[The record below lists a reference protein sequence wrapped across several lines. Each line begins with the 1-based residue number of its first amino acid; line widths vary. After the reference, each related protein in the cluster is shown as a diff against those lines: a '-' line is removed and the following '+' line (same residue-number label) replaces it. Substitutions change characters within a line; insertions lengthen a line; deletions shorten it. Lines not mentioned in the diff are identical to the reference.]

1 MCMMT
6 MCCCLQMMGT
16 DLLIA
21 LAMIV
26 VWELPLIC
34 PILFLLLFGFIDSIF
49 WTANLTK
56 IPLGGWFAVT
66 VAAAVCLFSYIWF
79 LGTSLKRQYAVE
91 HEVRLLTRREVHTL
105 PNFVQSKQYVIML
118 AFFFTYCVRFYS
130 TSLHGARLQIVLW
143 HCVVTRYQEF
153 FARFQDLR
161 RIYQCIK
168 TCFDIDLG
176 GKRYCKHFPLMQ
188 SILPYKKFLCIAYI
202 PPSRNKGVAIY
213 RCRRITLM

>member
-1 MCMMT
+1 
-6 MCCCLQMMGT
+6 MMGT

-91 HEVRLLTRREVHTL
+91 HEVRLLSQRETHTL
-105 PNFVQSKQYVIML
+105 LKLTDLKQSVAML
-118 AFFFTYCVRFYS
+118 AGGSLLHIITTVIVNLQAFQLVVLARYLLGVPLLHIAFVLSRCIIAWRWTAKCVVALCCDQAPASCMLQNS
-130 TSLHGARLQIVLW
+130 TSCAGFSAPLIWVKARSANTL
-143 HCVVTRYQEF
+143 
-153 FARFQDLR
+153 
-161 RIYQCIK
+161 
-168 TCFDIDLG
+168 
-176 GKRYCKHFPLMQ
+176 
-188 SILPYKKFLCIAYI
+188 SINSP
-202 PPSRNKGVAIY
+202 
-213 RCRRITLM
+213 

>member
-1 MCMMT
+1 MQQSRTHVKEKGSLFTGKKMGKRQLCIVT

-91 HEVRLLTRREVHTL
+91 HEVRLLSQRETHTL
-105 PNFVQSKQYVIML
+105 LKFDRFETVCGHACWRQS
-118 AFFFTYCVRFYS
+118 
-130 TSLHGARLQIVLW
+130 
-143 HCVVTRYQEF
+143 VT
-153 FARFQDLR
+153 
-161 RIYQCIK
+161 
-168 TCFDIDLG
+168 
-176 GKRYCKHFPLMQ
+176 HNNN
-188 SILPYKKFLCIAYI
+188 SN
-202 PPSRNKGVAIY
+202 S
-213 RCRRITLM
+213 

>member
-1 MCMMT
+1 
-6 MCCCLQMMGT
+6 MGT

-79 LGTSLKRQYAVE
+79 LGTNLKRQYAVE
-91 HEVRLLTRREVHTL
+91 HEVRLLSQRGTHTL
-105 PNFVQSKQYVIML
+105 LKLTCAETVCDYACWRQYVTHSL
-118 AFFFTYCVRFYS
+118 CVITMHHCMALDCQMCYD
-130 TSLHGARLQIVLW
+130 IV
-143 HCVVTRYQEF
+143 
-153 FARFQDLR
+153 
-161 RIYQCIK
+161 
-168 TCFDIDLG
+168 
-176 GKRYCKHFPLMQ
+176 
-188 SILPYKKFLCIAYI
+188 S
-202 PPSRNKGVAIY
+202 
-213 RCRRITLM
+213 

>member
-1 MCMMT
+1 
-6 MCCCLQMMGT
+6 MGT

-91 HEVRLLTRREVHTL
+91 HEVRLLRQHETHTL
-105 PNFVQSKQYVIML
+105 LKLTCVKQSVAML
-118 AFFFTYCVRFYS
+118 AGGSLLHLAFVLSLCIIAWRWTAKCVMALCRDQAHASSMLHNS
-130 TSLHGARLQIVLW
+130 TSCPKFSASLIWMKARVAN
-143 HCVVTRYQEF
+143 T
-153 FARFQDLR
+153 
-161 RIYQCIK
+161 
-168 TCFDIDLG
+168 
-176 GKRYCKHFPLMQ
+176 
-188 SILPYKKFLCIAYI
+188 LPINS
-202 PPSRNKGVAIY
+202 P
-213 RCRRITLM
+213 

>member
-1 MCMMT
+1 MNE
-6 MCCCLQMMGT
+6 CCLQMMGT

-79 LGTSLKRQYAVE
+79 LGTNLKRQYAVE
-91 HEVRLLTRREVHTL
+91 HEVRLLSQRGTHTL
-105 PNFVQSKQYVIML
+105 LKLTCVKQYVTML
-118 AFFFTYCVRFYS
+118 AGGSMLHIAFVLSLCIIAWRWTAKCAMTLCHDQAPSSSMLHNS
-130 TSLHGARLQIVLW
+130 TSCAGFSAPLIWVKAR
-143 HCVVTRYQEF
+143 
-153 FARFQDLR
+153 
-161 RIYQCIK
+161 
-168 TCFDIDLG
+168 
-176 GKRYCKHFPLMQ
+176 
-188 SILPYKKFLCIAYI
+188 IA
-202 PPSRNKGVAIY
+202 N
-213 RCRRITLM
+213 TLSLDSP